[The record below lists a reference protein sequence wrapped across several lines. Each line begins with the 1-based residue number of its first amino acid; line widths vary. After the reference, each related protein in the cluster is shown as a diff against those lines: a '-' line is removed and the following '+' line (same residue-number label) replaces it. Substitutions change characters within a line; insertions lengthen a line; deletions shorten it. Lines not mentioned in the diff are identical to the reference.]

1 MKFLLNL
8 VVSALSIMGAAWV
21 LPGVHVD
28 GFFTALWVAI
38 VLGLLNALVRPLLI
52 LLTLPV
58 TILTLGLFLLV
69 INVLIVYSASG
80 LVSGFHVD
88 GFFTALF
95 FSVLISLIS
104 SILGS
109 LMPE

>member
-8 VVSALSIMGAAWV
+8 AVSALSIMGAAWV
-21 LPGVHVD
+21 LPGVHVS

-80 LVSGFHVD
+80 LVSGFYVD

-95 FSVLISLIS
+95 FSVLVSLIS
-104 SILGS
+104 SIIGS

>member
-1 MKFLLNL
+1 MKFLIHLA
-8 VVSALSIMGAAWV
+8 VSALSIMAAAWL
-21 LPGVHVD
+21 LPGVHVT
-28 GFFTALWVAI
+28 GFFTAVIVAI

-69 INVLIVYSASG
+69 INVLMIYFASG
-80 LVSGFHVD
+80 LVDGFHVD

-95 FSVLISLIS
+95 FSVLVSLIS
-104 SILGS
+104 SVLGA